1 MDEDLKIIVTSE
13 LEADE
18 QASAQ
23 RISAQLPDI
32 AKLINQKSKIKV
44 QVEVDNSNVQTEAQK
59 FSKELSRAAQ
69 THKVG
74 VSVGLDRDSVK
85 KMQAELNS
93 LKVNPDVSHAMTAQL
108 EKMGIQID
116 RITGRWEQVNDQE
129 ERMLSLSIQGT
140 DQLGRSVSYLQT
152 YDAVTGDIN
161 THLTNVTMNLEKQ
174 RQVEA
179 QIAAK
184 AKADNESRISYLTK
198 QKAVLSDIQASYT
211 GATSVKPVQ
220 NTDHLNELNSKYAE
234 LETKI
239 RSMISTSGQLDKVQ
253 RANIEAEIASLKQLA
268 KEYQNV
274 EYVATKLRT
283 KSVSDVKTDQIAQ
296 LDQFE
301 QKLRDSGV
309 LTDSFQRG
317 IDHLR
322 VRIKSAFDAESVTL
336 FLNKFD
342 SLRNHADTLI
352 AKITQINNLWKQLG
366 TVSNKI
372 TSIRQEIVGLNP
384 DTDSAKISALESE
397 LALYQQQ
404 EMAIAE
410 QIRSYGQLISLAQG
424 RVGYE
429 QQAQINGSKIA
440 VTEAEIADKAREI
453 EQAMQR
459 IPSTVKDLEV
469 RFGQLVAPTDNL
481 IQKMQMLRETEAAY
495 HSAKTDTE
503 KIAAYERLQ
512 FLIGECG
519 KEISELNRV
528 QRGDVLN
535 FKFTE
540 NLEKAKADLATVGR
554 QWSALKHDPGLNAQF
569 QNLDYNLQRVNNQ
582 MELNKWTAQF
592 SRFKSEVKAAGKNMQ
607 SLGDVLKN
615 NVSKVLQWVS
625 ATTLLFRAFS
635 LLKSAVSNVVALD
648 TAMIDLRKTT
658 EATEAEYRK
667 FYLTA
672 NETAKALGVTTE
684 EVISQTAEWSRLGY
698 TMQEAARL
706 AENSAI
712 FRAVSPEMDISM
724 ATDGLVSVIKAFD
737 IDVEDTMDGIISK
750 VNAVGNAFAVSNA
763 DIVEALTRS
772 SSAMSAA
779 NNTFDETVA
788 LATAA
793 IEITRDASSVGN
805 GLKTL
810 SMRIRGYDEETE
822 EYIGGVEE
830 LTGVIADLTKTASN
844 PSGVSLFEAGDPD
857 TYRSTYDI
865 LADIAEIYDEI
876 TDKEQAQ
883 LLEALFGK
891 RQAQIG
897 AAMLSNFEQAEKSI
911 QTMLNSAG
919 SAEAEMENIYQSLDY
934 KLNALQETWVGVS
947 QNLFETDQ
955 MKLVVDG
962 LLALSDAVDWLT
974 DKLGLFGTV
983 GLVVI
988 IGHLIKFRSTIST
1001 INSAVAPVMST
1012 LSNMSFD
1019 GSTASVLSYASALSS
1034 LDPVQQRLAM
1044 SMAGLNN
1051 EQQEQI
1057 ITMMAA
1063 VAAMKQYTV
1072 AELEKVLNVEAGT
1085 IANEL
1090 NIASTERVTVEI
1102 LKAAVANGKLTQAQM
1117 EQILATNKQTA
1128 TNNMAGASF
1137 ASLGKTAG
1145 AAWKSM
1151 SALSKFSLIA
1161 GVVTTAITIIA
1172 SAWEYFSER
1181 AERAKQKMQE
1191 LEDEFKEIQST
1202 ITSTANSFTN
1212 LKNTSDDVIPR
1223 FAELSKGVNEF
1234 GKNISL
1240 TDEEYE
1246 EFLSLNN
1253 QIAEMFPELDLGFD
1267 SNGNHIL
1274 SLSLS
1279 VDTLTESLNAL
1290 VEAERQAANT
1300 EIAGNLGDALKNLKS
1315 SDKVYDKELKALQD
1329 RKDAYN
1335 EAFSEIN
1342 RMYAEQD
1349 RYKEAYGDRWQDMY
1363 ELDTSN
1369 YVTQMQQAFGTIG
1382 DPVDAEAWQ
1391 KMIAPFTDAD
1401 DIGKIDW
1408 HGVINS
1414 EEFTSAMAILDRQ
1427 IEAQEKK
1434 KDARWQKL
1442 NPIMGAWLQTT
1453 DEYSSASD
1461 NVQDVLSKIV
1471 GNIDY
1476 SEIGI
1481 TKESKL
1487 QDYVT
1492 ENFIKPIYEAKPEV
1506 QNALVGLYDIKS
1518 AFDAGAL
1525 TVGEYGIMDYIL
1537 GDLEQAGLN
1546 DEILSN
1552 LKSSLNLDEFEEQVS
1567 YVKAGLKEVRSDY
1580 SDTIDYYNQIQKEIK
1595 GKDID
1600 VSETVFGNV
1609 DLNSRA
1615 VVEWTEE
1622 NLNRYKEAIQ
1632 SWEDESRSWN
1642 DIYNDYL
1649 GTTSTVVGGS
1659 ENIEGV
1665 EIAFTPMLQTEDG
1678 AEYLSYDTVR
1688 NYIEQLIS
1696 KANAD
1701 GSWTDEELL
1710 ALDATGIEQDG
1721 RVIKNMIAGIGDEA
1735 IRTGEIMHYLGE
1747 DGALNGAYK
1756 QLQAIADEL
1765 GVSVDDLL
1773 IQYGSIEE
1781 YINSLSSEELK
1792 LAYEIIEKDGSMTVY
1807 ELHEKL
1813 RELRYEAAEMVMP
1826 LDFSTMAS
1834 GLEET
1839 AKGIDKVV
1847 SAMEKLAEGT
1857 ALSKSE
1863 LMDLI
1868 EQYPKLLEQADIFAD
1883 GSVEA
1888 QRSAL
1893 NAILGLKEDEYDA
1906 QIDAKIAELKATQQ
1920 VLEDQIALEE
1930 QKANIINE
1938 IKNLEVNGKIEQEA
1952 DFVNKLSEYNDLQ
1965 GKNYVSLVD
1974 GEVQVNE
1981 EALNDKLAQEHDYGE
1996 NATENIWEPLGET
2009 IVTAHEQGY
2018 TGALTATNNYSSSL
2032 WQKIKNFF
2040 SNIGTAISNAWTDMW
2055 AGNWQGIETYFSQAA
2070 GTGLGSVSG
2079 GTVTVNFGG
2088 NETTVDGQ
2096 NVSDW
2101 ISEQEDATKKRVEQ
2115 LEEIQA
2121 KTLNAINNLEKL
2133 KGLNLTELYASD
2145 KDGSSSSD
2153 KTEEYIA
2160 DIEKYRDAVE
2170 RLRKAQE
2177 QVSNIELQIEESD
2190 NLKEKILLTRQLIG
2204 AYEREQ
2210 EALQDLNKERS
2221 AVISAGVKS
2230 LQELGFAV
2238 EYNAETNDL
2247 WISNLEHLN
2256 ELTADSKGKYDSL
2269 QEATNALREDTEDLI
2284 NSITDLNE
2292 ENRDG
2297 TSTWKEVESGISDAR
2312 EQIMEYLNEIV
2323 QQASDAVD
2331 TIQNVYDTLHDAADE
2346 YASSGFITVDTL
2358 QSIIALGQQYVAY
2371 LIDEN
2376 GQLVIN
2382 EERIQAVIAAR
2393 TQQLAIESSLA
2404 YVEALRMAKAEG
2416 DIATLNNLL
2425 YATEQATNATWGF
2438 VYANLALA
2446 GLDENEYQAALQ
2458 NINAIRAMADSA
2470 VQSIGKTVG
2479 GVTEELEEMQD
2490 GLNDILDYVM
2500 DMLKQRIQ
2508 EQIDGLEDMKDAYSE
2523 IIDLKKESLQ
2533 ASKDE
2538 ADHQKTMASK
2548 MREIAKLQ
2556 ARIDALSLDD
2566 SREAQAEKAA
2576 LLEEMA
2582 ELQDDLAE
2590 EQADRT
2596 LEAQEDALDKMEE
2609 AYHEEKDKEIEI
2621 LEDSISSYQK
2631 LYDMAIS
2638 YIESNWDTL
2647 YSELISWNTQ
2657 YGDVL
2662 NSEITSAWDNC
2673 LAAAQRYGSYV
2684 SALNSIGGDIES
2696 SQSAGTNLQIGNTNY
2711 DSTSS
2716 NEDMVH
2722 AIIKE
2727 MYANSRM
2734 HHSEDEAGKAYLNR
2748 RNLELGAQL
2757 AQYGITAVRGNDG
2770 VWYVDR
2776 VGGELLYEK
2785 YKRYIYHKGG
2795 IVGGGDIKSN
2805 EQISLLKT
2813 KEWVLSEQMV
2823 DNLTTQMDRIN
2834 TLSDAMSDL
2843 PNYAGNSTLADV
2855 MKQVGGSKTVNNVTN
2870 NSRPVELQ
2878 IGDTIIHGADQS
2890 TVEQHIKVTRDM
2902 VNQIGRIIGIGR

>member
-59 FSKELSRAAQ
+59 FSKELSKAAQ

-93 LKVNPDVSHAMTAQL
+93 LKVNPDISHAMTAQL

-116 RITGRWEQVNDQE
+116 RISGRWEQVNDQE

-211 GATSVKPVQ
+211 GATSAKPVHD
-220 NTDHLNELNSKYAE
+220 TTHLDALNNKYSE
-234 LETKI
+234 LEAKI
-239 RSMISTSGQLDKVQ
+239 QSMISTSGQLDKVQ
-253 RANIEAEIASLKQLA
+253 RANIEAEIASLKQLV
-268 KEYQNV
+268 KEYQNA

-283 KSVSDVKTDQIAQ
+283 KDIGSIKTDQFAALDTLEKRLQSAGTLTEEFKGRIGGLRGQ
-296 LDQFE
+296 LE
-301 QKLRDSGV
+301 
-309 LTDSFQRG
+309 
-317 IDHLR
+317 
-322 VRIKSAFDAESVTL
+322 SAFDPATL
-336 FLNKFD
+336 TAFLNSFD
-342 SLRNHADTLI
+342 KLEGDIATFQEQLRGVNALY
-352 AKITQINNLWKQLG
+352 TQIIG
-366 TVSNKI
+366 VENKM
-372 TSIRQEIVGLNP
+372 TRTKSAMVGLDPTADKEKLAALNEQL
-384 DTDSAKISALESE
+384 SLYRSQKQALESQ
-397 LALYQQQ
+397 LAPYS
-404 EMAIAE
+404 AIIQYARQAE
-410 QIRSYGQLISLAQG
+410 AAERARLENEVKLKFS
-424 RVGYE
+424 
-429 QQAQINGSKIA
+429 
-440 VTEAEIADKAREI
+440 EAELADKAREI
-453 EQAMQR
+453 EQTMQR

-481 IQKMQMLRETEAAY
+481 VHKMQMLRETEAAY

-512 FLIGECG
+512 FLIGECS
-519 KEISELNRV
+519 KEMSELNRV

-540 NLEKAKADLATVGR
+540 NLEKAKADLAAIGR
-554 QWSALKHDPGLNAQF
+554 QWSALKNDPGLNAQF
-569 QNLDYNLQRVNNQ
+569 QQLGYNLQSIDNQ

-615 NVSKVLQWVS
+615 NVGKVLEWVS

-635 LLKSAVSNVVALD
+635 LLKSAISTVVALD

-672 NETAKALGVTTE
+672 NDTAKALGVTTE

-698 TMQEAARL
+698 TMEEAARL

-724 ATDGLVSVIKAFD
+724 ATDGLVSIIKAFD
-737 IDVEDTMDGIISK
+737 IDVEDSMDGIISK

-763 DIVEALTRS
+763 DVVEALTRS
-772 SSAMSAA
+772 SAAMSVA

-805 GLKTL
+805 ALKTI

-822 EYIGGVEE
+822 EYVGGVEE
-830 LTGVIADLTKTASN
+830 LTGAIADLTKTASN
-844 PSGVSLFEAGDPD
+844 NNRGISLFEEGDPE

-865 LADIAEIYDEI
+865 LADIAEIYDELI
-876 TDKEQAQ
+876 DKNRAD
-883 LLEALFGK
+883 LLETLFGK
-891 RQAQIG
+891 QRAQVG
-897 AAMLSNFEQAEKSI
+897 AALLSNFEQADKAI
-911 QTMLNSAG
+911 KTMANSAG

-947 QNLFETDQ
+947 QNLFDTDQ

-962 LLALSDAVDWLT
+962 LIALSGAVDWLT

-988 IGHLIKFRSTIST
+988 IGHLVKFRSTIST
-1001 INSAVAPVMST
+1001 INSAVAPVLNT
-1012 LSNMSFD
+1012 LSTMSFD
-1019 GSTASVLSYASALSS
+1019 GSAASVLNYASALSS
-1034 LDPVQQRLAM
+1034 LDPVRQKLAM

-1072 AELEKVLNVEAGT
+1072 AELEKALNIEAGT
-1085 IANEL
+1085 LANEL
-1090 NIASTERVTVEI
+1090 NIDSTERVTVEI
-1102 LKAAVANGKLTQAQM
+1102 LKAAVANGKLTQEQM

-1137 ASLGKTAG
+1137 ANLGKTAG

-1151 SALSKFSLIA
+1151 SALSKFSLVA
-1161 GVVTTAITIIA
+1161 GIVTTAISVI
-1172 SAWEYFSER
+1172 SAAWSYFSER
-1181 AERAKQKMQE
+1181 AERAKQKVQE

-1202 ITSTANSFTN
+1202 ISSTATTFRN
-1212 LKNTSDDVIPR
+1212 LQKTSEDIIPR
-1223 FAELSKGVNEF
+1223 FTQLAKGVDKF
-1234 GKNISL
+1234 GKNVSL
-1240 TDEEYE
+1240 TDDEYA
-1246 EFLSLNN
+1246 EFLELNN
-1253 QIAEMFPELDLGFD
+1253 QIAEMFPEINMGMG
-1267 SNGNHIL
+1267 SNGNAMLAL
-1274 SLSLS
+1274 SYSA
-1279 VDTLTESLNAL
+1279 DTLTDSLLAL
-1290 VEAERQAANT
+1290 VEAERAAANA
-1300 EIAGNLGDALKNLKS
+1300 EIAKTMPDVLKNIDETNDVYRDQIDDLR
-1315 SDKVYDKELKALQD
+1315 DIQEEYEDVYDDILNRSLPTNVGRYSTLESGEAAAREFIKKAQELGMHGSVYVDDQQTTNNGYVFKVEWDYSAIEDQYNIAIERYEKQINDLEERMRAKWGQLNPVVSSWMQTDFMFQD
-1329 RKDAYN
+1329 LNGQMQEIAEVMVSGLDFSELGLTTQEDVQQYVDDNIVDPLFLAAPDVK
-1335 EAFSEIN
+1335 EAFAKITDWKEQLASGEISEDDFAANIT
-1342 RMYAEQD
+1342 
-1349 RYKEAYGDRWQDMY
+1349 EAFDGIFASVQP
-1363 ELDTSN
+1363 ES
-1369 YVTQMQQAFGTIG
+1369 
-1382 DPVDAEAWQ
+1382 AEAF
-1391 KMIAPFTDAD
+1391 K
-1401 DIGKIDW
+1401 
-1408 HGVINS
+1408 
-1414 EEFTSAMAILDRQ
+1414 Q
-1427 IEAQEKK
+1427 IF
-1434 KDARWQKL
+1434 
-1442 NPIMGAWLQTT
+1442 
-1453 DEYSSASD
+1453 
-1461 NVQDVLSKIV
+1461 V
-1471 GNIDY
+1471 
-1476 SEIGI
+1476 
-1481 TKESKL
+1481 
-1487 QDYVT
+1487 
-1492 ENFIKPIYEAKPEV
+1492 
-1506 QNALVGLYDIKS
+1506 S
-1518 AFDAGAL
+1518 AFNDVGVAGSDFD
-1525 TVGEYGIMDYIL
+1525 TVL
-1537 GDLEQAGLN
+1537 AGLIDEWAGNTSGAQQLN
-1546 DEILSN
+1546 DELSV
-1552 LKSSLNLDEFEEQVS
+1552 LADTLSSL
-1567 YVKAGLKEVRSDY
+1567 RS
-1580 SDTIDYYNQIQKEIK
+1580 
-1595 GKDID
+1595 
-1600 VSETVFGNV
+1600 
-1609 DLNSRA
+1609 A
-1615 VVEWTEE
+1615 
-1622 NLNRYKEAIQ
+1622 
-1632 SWEDESRSWN
+1632 
-1642 DIYNDYL
+1642 
-1649 GTTSTVVGGS
+1649 
-1659 ENIEGV
+1659 
-1665 EIAFTPMLQTEDG
+1665 
-1678 AEYLSYDTVR
+1678 YD
-1688 NYIEQLIS
+1688 
-1696 KANAD
+1696 
-1701 GSWTDEELL
+1701 
-1710 ALDATGIEQDG
+1710 
-1721 RVIKNMIAGIGDEA
+1721 
-1735 IRTGEIMHYLGE
+1735 
-1747 DGALNGAYK
+1747 
-1756 QLQAIADEL
+1756 
-1765 GVSVDDLL
+1765 
-1773 IQYGSIEE
+1773 
-1781 YINSLSSEELK
+1781 
-1792 LAYEIIEKDGSMTVY
+1792 
-1807 ELHEKL
+1807 
-1813 RELRYEAAEMVMP
+1813 
-1826 LDFSTMAS
+1826 
-1834 GLEET
+1834 
-1839 AKGIDKVV
+1839 
-1847 SAMEKLAEGT
+1847 
-1857 ALSKSE
+1857 
-1863 LMDLI
+1863 
-1868 EQYPKLLEQADIFAD
+1868 LLEQAQEDMANGGLTAETIEALAKAEENYLDYLYEENGIIKLNTEAWKENANAQMLGDIAKIESQISAIEQQNAALEENIAYYKEQRNIGNDGNIWTNLITQATSEIEANNAAIAEHQKKLSLYSTLYGDITGEMDAYTAALHNFTNVANSIDSISSSFQTLADLQAAVAD
-1883 GSVEA
+1883 GFTMSLEKALEFAAVYPEILNNA
-1888 QRSAL
+1888 QVSADGQITL
-1893 NAILGLKEDEYDA
+1893 NEGVVNTFIQGKKAELDTQIDA
-1906 QIDAKIAELKATQQ
+1906 QIAQLEADKA
-1920 VLEDQIALEE
+1920 VLEAKMQAAQAQLDLAKNVGEGEGQISKELAEYRINAGNAVAEAMIAAGIDEATAFKLAALAMSQNAEEFNRVAAEVCTDVNGNFNQAAYDLAQTMYNNLTNVKTDLASVARQAHQTAKAIAGVADGTVAGSEVVQGGSGGGTGGTPIKINLTSGSFEGTDYTYEAKESNLDDFIADLELDISSYEDAIAQIDGQIATL
-1930 QKANIINE
+1930 QALKNIPLKE
-1938 IKNLEVNGKIEQEA
+1938 FKS
-1952 DFVNKLSEYNDLQ
+1952 DTP
-1965 GKNYVSLVD
+1965 D
-1974 GEVQVNE
+1974 GS
-1981 EALNDKLAQEHDYGE
+1981 
-1996 NATENIWEPLGET
+1996 T
-2009 IVTAHEQGY
+2009 
-2018 TGALTATNNYSSSL
+2018 
-2032 WQKIKNFF
+2032 
-2040 SNIGTAISNAWTDMW
+2040 
-2055 AGNWQGIETYFSQAA
+2055 
-2070 GTGLGSVSG
+2070 
-2079 GTVTVNFGG
+2079 
-2088 NETTVDGQ
+2088 
-2096 NVSDW
+2096 
-2101 ISEQEDATKKRVEQ
+2101 
-2115 LEEIQA
+2115 
-2121 KTLNAINNLEKL
+2121 
-2133 KGLNLTELYASD
+2133 SD
-2145 KDGSSSSD
+2145 KDEV
-2153 KTEEYIA
+2153 EEYIA
-2160 DIEKYRDAVE
+2160 DIDKYREAVE
-2170 RLRKAQE
+2170 KLRKAQE
-2177 QVSNIELQIEESD
+2177 QVSDIELQIEESD

-2210 EALQDLNKERS
+2210 DALHELNNERD
-2221 AVISAGVKS
+2221 ATIKAGVQS
-2230 LQELGFAV
+2230 LRDLGFAV
-2238 EYNAETNDL
+2238 EYNADTNDL
-2247 WISNLEHLN
+2247 WISNMEHLN
-2256 ELTADSKGKYDSL
+2256 ELTADSKGNYDSL
-2269 QEATNALREDTEDLI
+2269 QEATNALREDTEGLI
-2284 NSITDLNE
+2284 ETITDLNE

-2297 TSTWKEVESGISDAR
+2297 SSAWKEVESGISDAR

-2446 GLDENEYQAALQ
+2446 GLDENQYQAALQ

-2576 LLEEMA
+2576 LLEEMS
-2582 ELQDDLAE
+2582 ELQGDLAD
-2590 EQADRT
+2590 EQANRT

-2609 AYHEEKDKEIEI
+2609 AYHDEKDREIEK
-2621 LEDSISSYQK
+2621 LEESISSTQK
-2631 LYDMAIS
+2631 LYDMAID
-2638 YIESNWDTL
+2638 YIESNWGTL
-2647 YSELISWNTQ
+2647 REQLIAWNYEVGSSLESELVT
-2657 YGDVL
+2657 
-2662 NSEITSAWDNC
+2662 AWDNAY
-2673 LAAAQRYGSYV
+2673 AAAQRYGGYV
-2684 SALNSIGGDIES
+2684 SALNSIGGDIEA
-2696 SQSAGTNLQIGNTNY
+2696 SQSVGTNLQVGNTNY
-2711 DSTSS
+2711 DSASS
-2716 NEDMVH
+2716 NEDMIH

-2727 MYANSRM
+2727 MYQNSQL
-2734 HHSEDEAGKAYLNR
+2734 HHSADTAGKAYLNQ
-2748 RNLELGAQL
+2748 RNKYLGETELAK
-2757 AQYGITAVRGNDG
+2757 YGVIAKRGDDG
-2770 VWYVDR
+2770 VWYVGH

-2834 TLSDAMSDL
+2834 QLSDAMDDL
-2843 PNYAGNSTLADV
+2843 PNYAGNATLADV

-2870 NSRPVELQ
+2870 NSRPIELQ

-2890 TVEQHIKVTRDM
+2890 TVEKHIKVTRDM

>member
-59 FSKELSRAAQ
+59 FSKELSKAAQ

-93 LKVNPDVSHAMTAQL
+93 LKVNPDISHAMTAQL

-116 RITGRWEQVNDQE
+116 RISGRWEQVNDQE

-211 GATSVKPVQ
+211 GATSAKPVHD
-220 NTDHLNELNSKYAE
+220 TTHLDALNSKYSE
-234 LETKI
+234 LEAKI
-239 RSMISTSGQLDKVQ
+239 QSMISTSGQLDKVQ
-253 RANIEAEIASLKQLA
+253 RANIEAEIASLKQLV
-268 KEYQNV
+268 KEYQNA

-283 KSVSDVKTDQIAQ
+283 KDIGSIKTDQFAALDTLEKRLQSAGTLTEEFKGRIGGLRGQ
-296 LDQFE
+296 LE
-301 QKLRDSGV
+301 
-309 LTDSFQRG
+309 
-317 IDHLR
+317 
-322 VRIKSAFDAESVTL
+322 SAFDPATL
-336 FLNKFD
+336 TAFLNSFD
-342 SLRNHADTLI
+342 KLEGDIATFQEQLRGVNAI
-352 AKITQINNLWKQLG
+352 YTQIIG
-366 TVSNKI
+366 VENKM
-372 TSIRQEIVGLNP
+372 TRTKSAMVGLDP
-384 DTDSAKISALESE
+384 TADKEKLAALNEQ
-397 LALYQQQ
+397 LALYRSQKQVLESQ
-404 EMAIAE
+404 LAPYSAIIQYARQAE
-410 QIRSYGQLISLAQG
+410 AAERARLENEVKLKLS
-424 RVGYE
+424 
-429 QQAQINGSKIA
+429 
-440 VTEAEIADKAREI
+440 EAELADKAREI
-453 EQAMQR
+453 DQTMQR
-459 IPSTVKDLEV
+459 IPSTVRDLEV
-469 RFGQLVAPTDNL
+469 RFGQLVVPTDNL
-481 IQKMQMLRETEAAY
+481 IRKMQMLRESEAAY
-495 HSAKTDTE
+495 HSAKTDAE
-503 KIAAYERLQ
+503 KIAAYERLH
-512 FLIGECG
+512 FLIGECS

-535 FKFTE
+535 FKFTDS
-540 NLEKAKADLATVGR
+540 LEKAKADLATVGR
-554 QWSALKHDPGLNAQF
+554 QWSALKNDPGLNAQF
-569 QNLDYNLQRVNNQ
+569 QQLGYNLQRIDNQ
-582 MELNKWTAQF
+582 MDLNKWTAQF

-615 NVSKVLQWVS
+615 NVGKVLQWVS

-635 LLKSAVSNVVALD
+635 LLRKAISTVVALD

-698 TMQEAARL
+698 TITEAAEL
-706 AENSAI
+706 AKNSAI
-712 FRAVSPEMDISM
+712 FRAVSPEMDIAM

-772 SSAMSAA
+772 SSAMAAA

-793 IEITRDASSVGN
+793 IEITRDAASVGN

-830 LTGVIADLTKTASN
+830 LTGVIADLTKTANN
-844 PSGVSLFEAGDPD
+844 PNGVSLFEIGDPE

-865 LADIAEIYDEI
+865 LSDISKIWDEI
-876 TDKEQAQ
+876 TDKDQAQ

-911 QTMLNSAG
+911 KTMVNSAG

-934 KLNALQETWVGVS
+934 KLNALQETWVGVA
-947 QNLFETDQ
+947 QNLFDTDQ
-955 MKLVVDG
+955 MKMVVDG
-962 LLALSDAVDWLT
+962 LIALSDAVDWLT
-974 DKLGLFGTV
+974 DKLGLFGTI
-983 GLVVI
+983 GLVVVI
-988 IGHLIKFRSTIST
+988 SHLVKFRSTISE
-1001 INSAVAPVMST
+1001 INTAVAPVLNT
-1012 LSNMSFD
+1012 LSGMTFD
-1019 GSTASVLSYASALSS
+1019 GSTASVMRYATALSS
-1034 LDPVQQRLAM
+1034 LDPVQQKLAM
-1044 SMAGLNN
+1044 NMAGLTR

-1057 ITMMAA
+1057 LTMMAA
-1063 VAAMKQYTV
+1063 IAATKQYTV
-1072 AELEKVLNVEAGT
+1072 AELEKTLGMQAGE
-1085 IANEL
+1085 IANAL
-1090 NIASTERVTVEI
+1090 NIASTERVTAEI
-1102 LKAAVANGKLTQAQM
+1102 LKAAVANGKLTEAQLK
-1117 EQILATNKQTA
+1117 QILATNQQA
-1128 TNNMAGASF
+1128 AANNAAKSSF
-1137 ASLGKTAG
+1137 VGLGGSLSGLGKTAG
-1145 AAWKSM
+1145 VAWKS
-1151 SALSKFSLIA
+1151 LSKFSKIGLIISIA
-1161 GVVTTAITIIA
+1161 TTVISVISSI
-1172 SAWEYFSER
+1172 SKSIKEQSEQ
-1181 AERAKQKMQE
+1181 AKQKLQD
-1191 LEDEFKEIQST
+1191 LEDEYKELQST
-1202 ITSTANSFTN
+1202 ISSTANTFRN
-1212 LKNTSDDVIPR
+1212 LRKTSEDIIPR
-1223 FAELSKGVNEF
+1223 FTELARGVDKF
-1234 GKNISL
+1234 GKNVSL
-1240 TDEEYE
+1240 TDDEYA
-1246 EFLSLNN
+1246 EFLDLNN
-1253 QIAEMFPELDLGFD
+1253 QIAEMFPEINMGMD
-1267 SNGNHIL
+1267 SNGNAMLAL
-1274 SLSLS
+1274 SYSA
-1279 VDTLTESLNAL
+1279 DTLTDSLLAL
-1290 VEAERQAANT
+1290 VEAERAAANAEIAKTMPDVLKNIDETNDVYRDQIDDLKDIQDEYEDVYEDFINRRLPTNVGRYSTLESGEAAAREFIKKAEELGIHGSVMVDNQQTTNNGYVFSVEWDYTPLEEAGQAFLMPYIDDQYEIALERYDKLIEDYQARIQAKWAQLNPVVSSWMQTDFMFQDLNGQMQEIAEVMVSDLDFSELGLTTQEDVQQYVDDNIVEPLFLAAPDVKEAFAKITDWKEQLASGEISKDDFAANITDAFDGIFASVQPESAEAFKQIFVAAFNEMGIAGSNFDAVLSGLIDEWAGNTSGAEQLNTELSVLADTISSLRSAYDLLAQAQEDMANGGLTADTIEALAKAEKDYLDYLYEENGVIKLNTEAWKEKANAQMLSDITKIEEQIANIEQQNAALRENIAYYEEQRQLGSDGGIWSNLIGQATNEINANNAAIEEHQRKLALYSVLYGDITGEMDAYTAALHNFTNVANSIDSISSSFQTLADLQAAVADGFTMSLEKALEFAAVYPEILNNAQVSADGQITLNEGVVNT
-1300 EIAGNLGDALKNLKS
+1300 FIQGKKAELDTQIDAQIAQLEADKAVLEAKMQAAQAQLDLAKNVGEGEGQISKELAEYRINAGNAVAEAMIAAGIDEATAFKLAAFAMSQNAEEFNRVAAEVCTDVNGNFNQAAYDLAQTMYNNLTNVKTDLASVARQAHQTAKAIAGVADGTVAGSEVVQGGSGGGTGGAPIKINLTSGSFKGTDYTYEAKESNLDDFIADLELDISSYEDAIAQIDGQIATLQALKN
-1315 SDKVYDKELKALQD
+1315 
-1329 RKDAYN
+1329 
-1335 EAFSEIN
+1335 I
-1342 RMYAEQD
+1342 
-1349 RYKEAYGDRWQDMY
+1349 
-1363 ELDTSN
+1363 
-1369 YVTQMQQAFGTIG
+1369 
-1382 DPVDAEAWQ
+1382 P
-1391 KMIAPFTDAD
+1391 
-1401 DIGKIDW
+1401 
-1408 HGVINS
+1408 
-1414 EEFTSAMAILDRQ
+1414 
-1427 IEAQEKK
+1427 
-1434 KDARWQKL
+1434 
-1442 NPIMGAWLQTT
+1442 
-1453 DEYSSASD
+1453 
-1461 NVQDVLSKIV
+1461 
-1471 GNIDY
+1471 
-1476 SEIGI
+1476 
-1481 TKESKL
+1481 
-1487 QDYVT
+1487 
-1492 ENFIKPIYEAKPEV
+1492 
-1506 QNALVGLYDIKS
+1506 
-1518 AFDAGAL
+1518 
-1525 TVGEYGIMDYIL
+1525 
-1537 GDLEQAGLN
+1537 
-1546 DEILSN
+1546 
-1552 LKSSLNLDEFEEQVS
+1552 
-1567 YVKAGLKEVRSDY
+1567 LKEFK
-1580 SDTIDYYNQIQKEIK
+1580 SDT
-1595 GKDID
+1595 
-1600 VSETVFGNV
+1600 
-1609 DLNSRA
+1609 
-1615 VVEWTEE
+1615 
-1622 NLNRYKEAIQ
+1622 
-1632 SWEDESRSWN
+1632 
-1642 DIYNDYL
+1642 
-1649 GTTSTVVGGS
+1649 
-1659 ENIEGV
+1659 
-1665 EIAFTPMLQTEDG
+1665 P
-1678 AEYLSYDTVR
+1678 
-1688 NYIEQLIS
+1688 
-1696 KANAD
+1696 D
-1701 GSWTDEELL
+1701 GST
-1710 ALDATGIEQDG
+1710 
-1721 RVIKNMIAGIGDEA
+1721 
-1735 IRTGEIMHYLGE
+1735 
-1747 DGALNGAYK
+1747 
-1756 QLQAIADEL
+1756 
-1765 GVSVDDLL
+1765 
-1773 IQYGSIEE
+1773 
-1781 YINSLSSEELK
+1781 
-1792 LAYEIIEKDGSMTVY
+1792 
-1807 ELHEKL
+1807 
-1813 RELRYEAAEMVMP
+1813 
-1826 LDFSTMAS
+1826 
-1834 GLEET
+1834 
-1839 AKGIDKVV
+1839 
-1847 SAMEKLAEGT
+1847 
-1857 ALSKSE
+1857 
-1863 LMDLI
+1863 
-1868 EQYPKLLEQADIFAD
+1868 
-1883 GSVEA
+1883 
-1888 QRSAL
+1888 
-1893 NAILGLKEDEYDA
+1893 
-1906 QIDAKIAELKATQQ
+1906 
-1920 VLEDQIALEE
+1920 
-1930 QKANIINE
+1930 
-1938 IKNLEVNGKIEQEA
+1938 
-1952 DFVNKLSEYNDLQ
+1952 
-1965 GKNYVSLVD
+1965 
-1974 GEVQVNE
+1974 
-1981 EALNDKLAQEHDYGE
+1981 
-1996 NATENIWEPLGET
+1996 
-2009 IVTAHEQGY
+2009 
-2018 TGALTATNNYSSSL
+2018 
-2032 WQKIKNFF
+2032 
-2040 SNIGTAISNAWTDMW
+2040 
-2055 AGNWQGIETYFSQAA
+2055 
-2070 GTGLGSVSG
+2070 
-2079 GTVTVNFGG
+2079 
-2088 NETTVDGQ
+2088 
-2096 NVSDW
+2096 
-2101 ISEQEDATKKRVEQ
+2101 
-2115 LEEIQA
+2115 
-2121 KTLNAINNLEKL
+2121 
-2133 KGLNLTELYASD
+2133 SD
-2145 KDGSSSSD
+2145 KDEV
-2153 KTEEYIA
+2153 EEYIA
-2160 DIEKYRDAVE
+2160 DIDKYREAVE

-2210 EALQDLNKERS
+2210 EALHDLNNERD
-2221 AVISAGVKS
+2221 ATIKAGVQS
-2230 LQELGFAV
+2230 LRDLGFAV
-2238 EYNAETNDL
+2238 EYNADTNDL
-2247 WISNLEHLN
+2247 WISNMEHLN
-2256 ELTADSKGKYDSL
+2256 ELTADSKGNYDSL
-2269 QEATNALREDTEDLI
+2269 QEATNALREDTEGLI
-2284 NSITDLNE
+2284 ETITDLNE
-2292 ENRDG
+2292 ENREG
-2297 TSTWKEVESGISDAR
+2297 SSAWKEVESGISDAR

-2576 LLEEMA
+2576 LLEEMS
-2582 ELQDDLAE
+2582 ELQGDLAD
-2590 EQADRT
+2590 EQANRT

-2638 YIESNWDTL
+2638 YIESHWDTL

-2684 SALNSIGGDIES
+2684 SALNNIGGDIEA
-2696 SQSAGTNLQIGNTNY
+2696 SQSAGTNLQVGNTKY
-2711 DSTSS
+2711 DNTSS
-2716 NEDMVH
+2716 NEDMIH

-2734 HHSEDEAGKAYLNR
+2734 HHSEDAAGKAYLNR

-2770 VWYVDR
+2770 VWYVNH

-2834 TLSDAMSDL
+2834 QLSDAMDDL
-2843 PNYAGNSTLADV
+2843 PNYAGNATLADV

-2870 NSRPVELQ
+2870 NSRPIELQ

-2890 TVEQHIKVTRDM
+2890 TVEKHIKVTRDM

>member
-59 FSKELSRAAQ
+59 FSKELSKAAQ

-116 RITGRWEQVNDQE
+116 RISGRWEQANDQE

-198 QKAVLSDIQASYT
+198 QKAVLSDIQATYT

-220 NTDHLNELNSKYAE
+220 ETSHLNELNAKYSE
-234 LETKI
+234 LEAKI
-239 RSMISTSGQLDKVQ
+239 QSMINTSGQLDKVQ
-253 RANIEAEIASLKQLA
+253 RANIEAEIASLKQLV
-268 KEYQNV
+268 KEYQNA

-283 KSVSDVKTDQIAQ
+283 KGKDAVKA
-296 LDQFE
+296 DQFAELEGLEKRLQSAGIYTDEFKKRIGELRNQLSNAFDQTSLTAFLNSFDKLEGDIKIFQE
-301 QKLRDSGV
+301 QLRGV
-309 LTDSFQRG
+309 NAIYTQLIGVENKMTRT
-317 IDHLR
+317 
-322 VRIKSAFDAESVTL
+322 KSAM
-336 FLNKFD
+336 
-342 SLRNHADTLI
+342 
-352 AKITQINNLWKQLG
+352 
-366 TVSNKI
+366 
-372 TSIRQEIVGLNP
+372 VGLDPTADKEKLAALNEQLALYR
-384 DTDSAKISALESE
+384 SQKQALESQ
-397 LALYQQQ
+397 LAPYS
-404 EMAIAE
+404 AIIQYARQAE
-410 QIRSYGQLISLAQG
+410 
-424 RVGYE
+424 
-429 QQAQINGSKIA
+429 A
-440 VTEAEIADKAREI
+440 VERARLENEVKLKFSEAELADKAREI
-453 EQAMQR
+453 EQTMQR

-481 IQKMQMLRETEAAY
+481 VQKMQMLRETEAAY

-512 FLIGECG
+512 FLIGECS

-528 QRGDVLN
+528 QRGDVLD
-535 FKFTE
+535 FRFSD
-540 NLEKAKADLATVGR
+540 NLEKAKADLATIGR

-569 QNLDYNLQRVNNQ
+569 QQLEYGLKRVNNQ
-582 MELNKWTAQF
+582 MDLNKWTAQF

-615 NVSKVLQWVS
+615 NVGKVLQWVS
-625 ATTLLFRAFS
+625 ATTLLFRAFALTKKAIS
-635 LLKSAVSNVVALD
+635 TIIALD

-658 EATEAEYRK
+658 EATEEEYRK
-667 FYLTA
+667 FFHTA
-672 NETAKALGVTTE
+672 NDTAKALGVTTE

-698 TMQEAARL
+698 TMEEAAKL

-712 FRAVSPEMDISM
+712 FRAVSPEMDIAM
-724 ATDGLVSVIKAFD
+724 ATDGLVSIIKAFD
-737 IDVEDTMDGIISK
+737 IDVEDSMDGIISK

-763 DIVEALTRS
+763 DVVEALTRS
-772 SSAMSAA
+772 SAAMSVA

-805 GLKTL
+805 ALKTI

-822 EYIGGVEE
+822 EYVGGVEE
-830 LTGVIADLTKTASN
+830 LTGAIADLTKTASN
-844 PSGVSLFEAGDPD
+844 NRGISLFENGDPE

-865 LADIAEIYDEI
+865 LADIAGIWDEL
-876 TDKEQAQ
+876 TDKNRAD
-883 LLEALFGK
+883 LLEKLFGK
-891 RQAQIG
+891 QRAQVG
-897 AAMLSNFEQAEKSI
+897 AALLSNFEQAEKSI
-911 QTMLNSAG
+911 ETMANSAG
-919 SAEAEMENIYQSLDY
+919 SARDEMENIYESLDY
-934 KLNALQETWVGVS
+934 KLNALQETWVGVA
-947 QNLFETDQ
+947 QNLFDTDQ
-955 MKLVVDG
+955 MKLIVEVLIFFSEIVDG
-962 LLALSDAVDWLT
+962 LTES
-974 DKLGLFGTV
+974 LGLFGTA
-983 GLVVI
+983 GLAVV
-988 IGHLIKFRSTIST
+988 IGHLFKFRSTLKT
-1001 INSAVAPVMST
+1001 IETAVAPVLNT
-1012 LSNMSFD
+1012 LSTMSFD
-1019 GSTASVLSYASALSS
+1019 GSAASVLSYASALSS

-1044 SMAGLNN
+1044 SMAGLNS
-1051 EQQEQI
+1051 EQQERI
-1057 ITMMAA
+1057 LTMSAATMA
-1063 VAAMKQYTV
+1063 MSQYTV
-1072 AELEKVLNVEAGT
+1072 AELEKNLGMQAGT
-1085 IANEL
+1085 IANGL
-1090 NIASTERVTVEI
+1090 NVESTKRVTVEI
-1102 LKAAVANGKLTQAQM
+1102 LKAAVANGTLTEAQM
-1117 EQILATNKQTA
+1117 KQILTTNKQNA
-1128 TNNMAGASF
+1128 ANGAAAVSF
-1137 ASLGKTAG
+1137 KNLGQTAG

-1161 GVVTTAITIIA
+1161 GVVTTAITLIA
-1172 SAWEYFSER
+1172 SAWNYFSER

-1223 FAELSKGVNEF
+1223 FAELAKGVNEF
-1234 GKNISL
+1234 GENISL
-1240 TDEEYE
+1240 TDKEYE

-1274 SLSLS
+1274 ALSLS

-1290 VEAERQAANT
+1290 VEAERQTANAEIAANL
-1300 EIAGNLGDALKNLKS
+1300 GNALENLKG
-1315 SDKVYDKELKALQD
+1315 SDKAYDKELKALQD

-1349 RYKEAYGDRWQDMY
+1349 RYREAYGDRWQDMY
-1363 ELDTSN
+1363 DLDTSN
-1369 YVTQMQQAFGTIG
+1369 YVTQMQQAFGTLG
-1382 DPVDAEAWQ
+1382 NPVDAEAWQ
-1391 KMIAPFTDAD
+1391 QMIAPFTDAD

-1414 EEFTSAMAILDRQ
+1414 DEFSSAMAVLDRQ

-1434 KDARWQKL
+1434 KESRWQKL

-1453 DEYSSASD
+1453 DEYSTSTE
-1461 NVQDVLSKIV
+1461 NVQDVLSKVI

-1476 SEIGI
+1476 SKIGI
-1481 TKESKL
+1481 TKEAKL
-1487 QDYVT
+1487 QSYVT
-1492 ENFIKPIYEAKPEV
+1492 ENFIKPIYDAKPEA
-1506 QNALVGLYDIKS
+1506 QNALVALYDIKS

-1525 TVGEYGIMDYIL
+1525 TVGEYGITDYIL
-1537 GDLEQAGLN
+1537 GDLEKEGLN

-1552 LKSSLNLDEFEEQVS
+1552 VRISLNLDEFESQVS
-1567 YVKAGLKEVRSDY
+1567 FVKDGLRDVRSEY
-1580 SDTIDYYNQIQKEIK
+1580 SDTIDYYNKIRTEIK
-1595 GKDID
+1595 AKDID
-1600 VSETVFGNV
+1600 TSNAVFGNIDTNARQV
-1609 DLNSRA
+1609 L
-1615 VVEWTEE
+1615 EWTEE
-1622 NLNRYKEAIQ
+1622 NIEKYRFALE
-1632 SWEDESRSWN
+1632 SWEQNTD
-1642 DIYNDYL
+1642 DLL
-1649 GTTSTVVGGS
+1649 GQSSTVMGGS
-1659 ENIEGV
+1659 GSFDGV
-1665 EIAFTPMLQTEDG
+1665 EIAYSPMLQTEDG
-1678 AEYLSYDTVR
+1678 AVLLDSNTLT
-1688 NYIEQLIS
+1688 NYISSILD
-1696 KANAD
+1696 KARED
-1701 GSWTDEELL
+1701 GEWTDEELL
-1710 ALDATGIEQDG
+1710 ALDAEGLEVDG
-1721 RVIKNMIAGIGDEA
+1721 QRIKGLIADIGESA
-1735 IRTGEIMHYLGE
+1735 ALTGEVMHYVGE
-1747 DGALNGAYK
+1747 DGALNGTYK
-1756 QLQAIADEL
+1756 ELKLIADEL
-1765 GVSVDDLL
+1765 GVTVDDLL
-1773 IQYGSIEE
+1773 IQYGSIDE
-1781 YINSLSSEELK
+1781 YINSLSASELK
-1792 LAYEIIEKDGSMTVY
+1792 LAYEIIEKEGSMTVY

-1813 RELRYEAAEMVMP
+1813 RELRYEAAKMVTP

-1834 GLEET
+1834 SLEET

-1868 EQYPKLLEQADIFAD
+1868 DQYPELLEQANLFAD

-1888 QRSAL
+1888 QRNAL
-1893 NAILGLKEDEYDA
+1893 NSILGLKEAEYDA

-1920 VLEDQIALEE
+1920 VLEDQLALEE
-1930 QKANIINE
+1930 QKANLINE
-1938 IKNLEVNGKIEQEA
+1938 IKNLEVNGKIEQEE

-1965 GKNYVSLVD
+1965 GRNYVSLVN

-1996 NATENIWEPLGET
+1996 SATENIWEPLGET
-2009 IVTAHEQGY
+2009 IVASHEQGY
-2018 TGALTATNNYSSSL
+2018 TGALTATNNYTTSL
-2032 WQKIKNFF
+2032 WTRIKNFF
-2040 SNIGTAISNAWTDMW
+2040 SNIGSAIATAWSDMW
-2055 AGNWQGIETYFSQAA
+2055 AGTWQGIGTYFSQAV

-2079 GTVTVNFGG
+2079 GTVSVNFGG
-2088 NETTVDGQ
+2088 TETTVGGQ

-2101 ISEQEDATKKRVEQ
+2101 ISEQEEAAEKRIAQ
-2115 LEEIQA
+2115 IEEIQT
-2121 KTLNAINNLEKL
+2121 KTLNAINNLESL
-2133 KGLNLTELYASD
+2133 KGLNLTDLYASSKSDD
-2145 KDGSSSSD
+2145 KDGSGSD
-2153 KTEEYIA
+2153 KVEEYIV
-2160 DIEKYRDAVE
+2160 DIEKYREALE

-2177 QVSNIELQIEESD
+2177 QVSDIELQIEESD

-2210 EALQDLNKERS
+2210 EALEDLNRERS
-2221 AVISAGVKS
+2221 AIISAGAQS
-2230 LQELGFAV
+2230 LRELGFAV
-2238 EYNAETNDL
+2238 EYNADTNDL
-2247 WISNLEHLN
+2247 WISNMEHLN
-2256 ELTADSKGKYDSL
+2256 GLTADSKGKYDSL

-2284 NSITDLNE
+2284 ESITDLNE

-2446 GLDENEYQAALQ
+2446 GLDENQYQAALQ

-2566 SREAQAEKAA
+2566 SRDAQAEKAA
-2576 LLEEMA
+2576 LLEEMS
-2582 ELQDDLAE
+2582 ELQGDLAD
-2590 EQADRT
+2590 EQANRT

-2609 AYHEEKDKEIEI
+2609 AYHEEKDREIEK
-2621 LEDSISSYQK
+2621 LEESISSTQK
-2631 LYDMAIS
+2631 LYDMAID
-2638 YIESNWDTL
+2638 YIESNWGTL
-2647 YSELISWNTQ
+2647 REQLIAWNYEVGSSLESELVT
-2657 YGDVL
+2657 
-2662 NSEITSAWDNC
+2662 AWDNAY
-2673 LAAAQRYGSYV
+2673 AAAQRYGGYV
-2684 SALNSIGGDIES
+2684 SALNSIGGDIEA
-2696 SQSAGTNLQIGNTNY
+2696 SQSVGTNLQVGNTNY
-2711 DSTSS
+2711 DSASS
-2716 NEDMVH
+2716 NEDMIH

-2727 MYANSRM
+2727 MYQNSQL
-2734 HHSEDEAGKAYLNR
+2734 HHSADTAGKAYLNQ
-2748 RNLELGAQL
+2748 RNKYLGETELAK
-2757 AQYGITAVRGNDG
+2757 YGVIAKRGDDG
-2770 VWYVDR
+2770 VWYVGH

-2834 TLSDAMSDL
+2834 QLSDAMDDL
-2843 PNYAGNSTLADV
+2843 PNYAGNATLADV

-2870 NSRPVELQ
+2870 NSRPIELQ

-2890 TVEQHIKVTRDM
+2890 TVEKHIKVTRDM